1 MKKIKLVVL
10 SILFACTL
18 ASAQTKTKL
27 FYDKD
32 WKVTE
37 SENNAAFYRIYY
49 SDNQNKNI
57 FTVTD
62 YFISGEKQWEG
73 KMSYLDKKDNSK
85 DIAEGHCTWYYK
97 SGKVQRTSFM
107 VKNKEDSVTNSYY
120 ENGNKMSE
128 SHFLNTELNGTSQEW
143 YESGKTKFK
152 AEFAKGVLVNSKFT
166 QCDEADRCQEVFI
179 DDFKKNNNKWP
190 VGKYSSY
197 ESKVD
202 EKKGLVIKSKT
213 ISSNSQLINL
223 ELPNEKNFT
232 IETVIKF
239 NGGDIASAHGV
250 IFGFE
255 DWNNYYA
262 VQITANGFYRFEKTE
277 NGINKATQGWT
288 YTPYIQKNKKANY
301 IKISKV
307 YDEIYVVI
315 NNNPIGVI
323 EFDELKGKKL
333 GYVFAGKKE
342 IMINTLVVK
351 TDDGDFYGKM
361 KPPTK
366 KDKIWK
372 GNGTGFFV
380 SNEGHI
386 VTNYHVVEYAKEI
399 EIEIL
404 VGETQK
410 IYKAKVLSTDKQND
424 LAVVKIE
431 DENFVPFTSIPFTIK
446 TDISDVGTNVFAL
459 GYPMALNVMG
469 MEVKFTDGKISS
481 KTGAQGDIA
490 TYQTSVPVQPGNSG
504 GPLFDYDGNLI
515 GVINSKIMAADNVSY
530 AIKANFI
537 KNLLDVLPTPVKMPD
552 GKELTNKTLT
562 EKIKILSNFVP
573 IIKIK

>member
-10 SILFACTL
+10 LLLACSFSI
-18 ASAQTKTKL
+18 AQQKTKV

-32 WKVTE
+32 WKVTD
-37 SENNAAFYRIYY
+37 SENNAAFYRIFYT
-49 SDNQNKNI
+49 DKKGKPVG
-57 FTVTD
+57 TVTD

-73 KMSYLDKKDNSK
+73 QMSFLDKKDNTK
-85 DIAEGHCTWYYK
+85 DISEGNCTWYYK
-97 SGKVQRTSFM
+97 SGKTQRTSYM
-107 VKNKEDSVTNSYY
+107 VKNKEDSVTISYY
-120 ENGNKMSE
+120 ENGSKMTE
-128 SHFLNTELNGTSQEW
+128 NHFQKTELNGLSQEW
-143 YESGKTKFK
+143 FENGKIKFK
-152 AEFAKGVLVNSKFT
+152 AEFLNGILVNSKYT
-166 QCDEADRCQEVFI
+166 QCDEADRCQEIFI

-190 VGKYSSY
+190 IGKYSTY

-202 EKKGLVIKSKT
+202 AKKGLIIKSKS

-223 ELPNEKNFT
+223 ELANEKNFS
-232 IETVIKF
+232 IETIIKF
-239 NGGDIASAHGV
+239 NGGDVASAHGV

-262 VQITANGFYRFEKTE
+262 VQITANGYYRFEKTE
-277 NGINKATQGWT
+277 NGINKTTQGWA
-288 YTPYIQKNKKANY
+288 YTPYIQKNKKPNY
-301 IKISKV
+301 LKISKV

-333 GYVFAGKKE
+333 GFVFAGKKE
-342 IMINTLVVK
+342 IEVSSMVVK

-372 GNGTGFFV
+372 GNGSGFFI

-386 VTNYHVVEYAKEI
+386 ITNYHVVEYAKEI
-399 EIEIL
+399 EVEIL
-404 VGETQK
+404 VGDEQK
-410 IYKAKVLSTDKQND
+410 VYKAKVLTTDKQND
-424 LAVVKIE
+424 LAVIKIE
-431 DENFVPFTSIPFTIK
+431 DDTFIPFKSIPYTIK
-446 TDISDVGTNVFAL
+446 TDVSDVGTNVFAL

-481 KTGAQGDIA
+481 KTGAQGDIS

-515 GVINSKIMAADNVSY
+515 GVINSKIMSADNVSY

-537 KNLLDVLPTPVKMPD
+537 KNLLDAFPTPIKMPN
-552 GKELTNKTLT
+552 GKELTQKTLT

-573 IIKIK
+573 IIKVK